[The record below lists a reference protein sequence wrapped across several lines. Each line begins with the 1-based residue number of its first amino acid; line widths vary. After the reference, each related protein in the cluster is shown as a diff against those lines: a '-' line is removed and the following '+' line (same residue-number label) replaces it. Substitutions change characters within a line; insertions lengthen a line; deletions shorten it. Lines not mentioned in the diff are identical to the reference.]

1 MPLFCEK
8 CQREQES
15 ERSNPGTGIRLKR
28 LPLLL
33 NVLML
38 YGSGPGL
45 FVTNFACFS
54 RTRFRADRDC
64 SGVAVEDQ
72 KRIDDM
78 ELIIGG

>member
-1 MPLFCEK
+1 
-8 CQREQES
+8 
-15 ERSNPGTGIRLKR
+15 
-28 LPLLL
+28 
-33 NVLML
+33 ML